1 MDSDGV
7 GTYTVEPFHGFA
19 EYRTVGGKREAHWTG
34 KVELIEDKLLE
45 PLSWRRKAAKFRAKH
60 GRKPR
65 CFTNSMSDLFHERLL
80 ERSIARVFASMAF
93 APEIDFLCLTKRADR
108 AESILGT
115 GRFHDQIIDEM
126 NAMRYVSE
134 RIAGIRWPLPNVWL
148 GVSCEDQKR
157 ADERIPH
164 LLRTPAAVRFLSCEP
179 LLEGLD
185 LMYPAGSNPPVKCC
199 SGLDCACM
207 GKPVDPPLLYG
218 VDWVITGSESGP
230 GARPCQEDWIR
241 SLRDQ
246 CVAARTPFFYKQAI
260 VNGKK
265 VETPE
270 LDGQRWI
277 QFPEVPA

>member
-1 MDSDGV
+1 MQPTSISWCDYTWNPLRGCSRISEGCRNCYAEKIAARFSRHVMDSDGV

-126 NAMRYVSE
+126 NASSVA
-134 RIAGIRWPLPNVWL
+134 IN
-148 GVSCEDQKR
+148 
-157 ADERIPH
+157 
-164 LLRTPAAVRFLSCEP
+164 AAVEEQSAATREIARNTNEAASGAQDVSRNISGVLYGANQTGAASQQVVSASQELGQQAERLNQVVHEFLS
-179 LLEGLD
+179 
-185 LMYPAGSNPPVKCC
+185 SV
-199 SGLDCACM
+199 
-207 GKPVDPPLLYG
+207 
-218 VDWVITGSESGP
+218 
-230 GARPCQEDWIR
+230 R
-241 SLRDQ
+241 
-246 CVAARTPFFYKQAI
+246 AA
-260 VNGKK
+260 
-265 VETPE
+265 
-270 LDGQRWI
+270 
-277 QFPEVPA
+277 